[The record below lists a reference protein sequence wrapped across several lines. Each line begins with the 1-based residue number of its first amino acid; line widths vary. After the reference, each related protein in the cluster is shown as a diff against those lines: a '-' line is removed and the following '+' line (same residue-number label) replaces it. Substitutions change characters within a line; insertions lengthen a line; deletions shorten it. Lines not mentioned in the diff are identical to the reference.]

1 MIRYLSIEQVLSLHQ
16 TMVGH
21 LADVGVRDLRGLEAA
36 VQRPTLTFD
45 GEDLHPGLESKAAA
59 LIYALILSSPFV
71 QGGRE
76 TAVLAG
82 ECFLAANGARLD
94 AADKDLEQ
102 LAAGV
107 ATGDMGVEAIAV
119 WLGQRLQMGRRAR

>member
-1 MIRYLSIEQVLSLHQ
+1 VIRYLSVEQILSVHQ
-16 TMVGH
+16 SVVGH

-45 GEDLHPGLESKAAA
+45 GEDLHRTLEAKAATLVHA
-59 LIYALILSSPFV
+59 LVLASPFV

-82 ECFLAANGARLD
+82 ECFLLANGARLR
-94 AADKDLEQ
+94 AGDKDLER
-102 LAAGV
+102 LAGAI
-107 ATGDMGVEAIAV
+107 ATGEMGVEAVTV
-119 WLGQRLQMGRRAR
+119 WIRQRTERE